1 MTEIGK
7 TLKFEEKKKEVK
19 LEMLDVKNIYLSKYR
34 FYVNRPFS

>member
-19 LEMLDVKNIYLSKYR
+19 LEMFGCEKYLSI
-34 FYVNRPFS
+34 